1 MIFYF
6 AVGAVTGYALCL
18 LHIAVYAMLDASKRA
33 DEAAERAAALRR
45 RPPDLRLVVVQQ
57 ARRGMN

>member
-1 MIFYF
+1 MIFHF
-6 AVGAVTGYALCL
+6 AIGAVIGYALCL
-18 LHIAVYAMLDASKRA
+18 LHIAVYAMLDASKQ
-33 DEAAERAAALRR
+33 AEEAALRR